1 MVEVCDKFGTLN
13 VCTGS
18 VSINKSS
25 SSPAAKM
32 RGPNLGGEKS
42 DPSFHQGESLAHRK
56 LEF

>member
-25 SSPAAKM
+25 SSAAAKM

-42 DPSFHQGESLAHRK
+42 DPSFHPRRSIGAPK
-56 LEF
+56 T